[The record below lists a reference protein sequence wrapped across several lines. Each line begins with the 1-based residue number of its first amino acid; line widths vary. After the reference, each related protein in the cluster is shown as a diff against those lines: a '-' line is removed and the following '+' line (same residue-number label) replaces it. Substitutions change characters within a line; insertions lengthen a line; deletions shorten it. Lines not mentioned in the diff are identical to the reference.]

1 MVTLMEFYDIARLP
15 IKDAKTGRSIKG
27 QEILASP
34 DAIVKSVSFD
44 VKNIEFVVEV
54 GAEE

>member
-1 MVTLMEFYDIARLP
+1 MVTLMDFYDIARLP